1 MLVSDKYVNV
11 YHMLEIFFLL
21 IFLLIESKIY
31 FTFQEIS
38 NKYKSNKPC
47 SLSNGLQPPHLM
59 GHQNSINPGNK

>member
-1 MLVSDKYVNV
+1 
-11 YHMLEIFFLL
+11 MLEIFFLL